1 MNATVVDSNFV
12 SLSFYLLVVGG
23 LLKVGVQDGSNG
35 LQNKKSHHLQ
45 YHNSLSLLNS
55 FF

>member
-35 LQNKKSHHLQ
+35 LQKKVIICNITTLC
-45 YHNSLSLLNS
+45 